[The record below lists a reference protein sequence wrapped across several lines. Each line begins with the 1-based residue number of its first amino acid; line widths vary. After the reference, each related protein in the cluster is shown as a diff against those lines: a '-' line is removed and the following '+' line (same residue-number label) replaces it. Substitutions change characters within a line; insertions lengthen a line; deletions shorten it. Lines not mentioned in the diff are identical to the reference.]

1 MGHCEPNVFIF
12 VTEKEAQNKFQT
24 KKILRYFTLR
34 EENENLIVMQNVSC
48 SQMCQNHQTFI

>member
-24 KKILRYFTLR
+24 KKNIALLHIKRKKMKT
-34 EENENLIVMQNVSC
+34 
-48 SQMCQNHQTFI
+48 